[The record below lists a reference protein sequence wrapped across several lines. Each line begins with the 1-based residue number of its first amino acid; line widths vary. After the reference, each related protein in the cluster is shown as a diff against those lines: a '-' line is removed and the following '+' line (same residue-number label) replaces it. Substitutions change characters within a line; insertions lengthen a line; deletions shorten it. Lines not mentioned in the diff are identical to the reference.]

1 MALFFYGNDNGVFDP
16 FPELSSILSGGG
28 NEPSKQVAR
37 DASAAANTRV
47 DWLETPDAHV
57 FKADLP
63 GLSKEEVKIT
73 VEHGRTLQISG
84 ERKMHEAQ
92 KTDKWHRVERSYG
105 SFMRKFRLPENAN
118 VDGIKAQVE
127 NGVLTVTV
135 PKVAKPQP
143 RTIQVE

>member
-16 FPELSSILSGGG
+16 FLELSSILSGGG

-37 DASAAANTRV
+37 DASAVANTRV

-63 GLSKEEVKIT
+63 GLSKEDVKIT

-92 KTDKWHRVERSYG
+92 KTDKWHRVERLFG
-105 SFMRKFRLPENAN
+105 SFMRKFRLPKNAN
-118 VDGIKAQVE
+118 TEAIKAQVE
-127 NGVLTVTV
+127 NGVLTIVV
-135 PKVAKPQP
+135 PKTAKPEPKQ
-143 RTIQVE
+143 IQVE